1 MPFPFLFVL
10 FMKAIVL
17 VFFCLTLF
25 YIHDSGGAGVALPYN
40 LTFIAWLGLVLII
53 LAWRY
58 KNAELKAQRQPLLTA
73 GSLLLLLP
81 WLLEARDNPGVWVLL
96 AAVLLWLGLLRLS
109 FTPRIK
115 RQILLA
121 VFVLALGQAL
131 IALLQAFCPHL
142 AMQLYEYDWLRN
154 HGRPYGIFQQVNLLA
169 SFLASGIGC
178 GFLLLL
184 TTRRTAR
191 IGLIVP
197 GLGVLAFVLA
207 LNQSRAGAIGAVV
220 VIVALYAAAGRGRIM
235 RAGAAL
241 GIMTLCAWA
250 GWYIT
255 QHVTVMVNG
264 EPYLMARDYA
274 GSTRERW
281 HILVITWQMIMEK
294 PWLGWGYGTFEY
306 AFSRWALA
314 HPQPDYAYSSIVTHP
329 HNELLYMWFQGGVVA
344 LAGMLLLVTGWLSM
358 LKNAWRHGRE
368 TAAVAL
374 LVAPLLVHL
383 NLEYPFYQSFVHFGL
398 FILLLRLG
406 VVEQPQPAQAC
417 ARLWPRAVCGAVALA
432 LIAFSAA
439 GLYANQQLTRLER
452 SGLAGFPAPAPW
464 YFATQFERAKFDAMV
479 ALLIDYNRT
488 HNEANLDEFMAQAQ
502 RWSLRHNDKN
512 LWQSQIMIAQ
522 HRGDVATVARL
533 RTQYDRLFPAAQI
546 SNAP

>member
-1 MPFPFLFVL
+1 MGKVILGIL
-10 FMKAIVL
+10 LCLLAI
-17 VFFCLTLF
+17 
-25 YIHDSGGAGVALPYN
+25 YIKNSATAGVALPYN
-40 LTFIAWLGLVLII
+40 LTFIGWLGLVLII

-58 KNAELKAQRQPLLTA
+58 KNAELKAPRQPLLTA

-96 AAVLLWLGLLRLS
+96 AALLLWQGLQRLS
-109 FTPRIK
+109 FTTRQK
-115 RQILLA
+115 RAVLTA

-169 SFLASGIGC
+169 SFLATGVGC

-184 TTRRTAR
+184 TTHRRQVWLLTA
-191 IGLIVP
+191 
-197 GLGVLAFVLA
+197 GLGVMVFVLA

-220 VIVALYAAAGRGRIM
+220 VIAALCVVAGRGKLT

-241 GIMTLCAWA
+241 GVMTLCAWG

-255 QHVTVMVNG
+255 QHVTVIVNG
-264 EPYLMARDYA
+264 EPYLMARDYS
-274 GSTRERW
+274 GSNRERW
-281 HILVITWQMIMEK
+281 HILVITWHMIMEK
-294 PWLGWGYGTFEY
+294 PQLGWGYGTFEY
-306 AFSRWALA
+306 AFSRWVLA
-314 HPQPDYAYSSIVTHP
+314 HPEMNYIYSAVIAHP

-344 LAGMLLLVTGWLSM
+344 LAGMLLLVTGWLLM

-368 TAAVAL
+368 AAAFAL
-374 LVAPLLVHL
+374 LVVPLLVHL

-406 VVEQPQPAQAC
+406 VVERPQPAQAC
-417 ARLWPRAVCGAVALA
+417 ARLWPRALCGIVALA
-432 LIAFSAA
+432 LITFSAS

-452 SGLAGFPAPAPW
+452 SGLAGFPAPVPW

-522 HRGDVATVARL
+522 HRGDVATLTRL
-533 RTQYDRLFPAAQI
+533 RSQYARLFPAVQI

>member
-1 MPFPFLFVL
+1 MKITVGVSLFLL
-10 FMKAIVL
+10 LNGM
-17 VFFCLTLF
+17 LF
-25 YIHDSGGAGVALPYN
+25 YIPGTGGAGVALPYN

-53 LAWRY
+53 LALRY

-81 WLLEARDNPGVWVLL
+81 WLLEARDHPGVWVLL

-109 FTPRIK
+109 FTPRQK

-169 SFLASGIGC
+169 SFLATGVGC

-184 TTRRTAR
+184 TTHRRQAWLLTA
-191 IGLIVP
+191 
-197 GLGVLAFVLA
+197 GLGVMVFVLA

-220 VIVALYAAAGRGRIM
+220 VIAALCVVAGRGKLT

-241 GIMTLCAWA
+241 GVMILCAWA

-314 HPQPDYAYSSIVTHP
+314 HPGLGYRYAMPITHP

-406 VVEQPQPAQAC
+406 VVERPQPARTR
-417 ARLWPRAVCGAVALA
+417 ARLWPRALCGAVALA

-479 ALLIDYNRT
+479 ALLIYYNRT
-488 HNEANLDEFMAQAQ
+488 HNEANLDAFMAQAQ

-533 RTQYDRLFPAAQI
+533 RTQYARLFPAAQI

>member
-1 MPFPFLFVL
+1 MGKLIL
-10 FMKAIVL
+10 GIVL
-17 VFFCLTLF
+17 CLSAF
-25 YIHDSGGAGVALPYN
+25 YIKNSATAGVALPYN
-40 LTFIAWLGLVLII
+40 LTFIAWLGLVLMI

-73 GSLLLLLP
+73 GSLLLLFP

-96 AAVLLWLGLLRLS
+96 AAVVLWQALLRLS
-109 FTPRIK
+109 FTPRQK

-169 SFLASGIGC
+169 SFLATGVGC

-184 TTRRTAR
+184 TTPRRQAWLLTA
-191 IGLIVP
+191 
-197 GLGVLAFVLA
+197 GLGVMVFVLA

-220 VIVALYAAAGRGRIM
+220 VTAAICAAAGRGNIT

-241 GIMTLCAWA
+241 GVMTLCAWA

-314 HPQPDYAYSSIVTHP
+314 HPGSGYRYAMPITHP

-368 TAAVAL
+368 ATAFAL

-406 VVEQPQPAQAC
+406 VVERTQPARTR
-417 ARLWPRAVCGAVALA
+417 ARLWPRALCGAVALA

-533 RTQYDRLFPAAQI
+533 RTQYARLFPAAQI

>member
-1 MPFPFLFVL
+1 MIQIKPEFLFL
-10 FMKAIVL
+10 LLASGMS
-17 VFFCLTLF
+17 LF
-25 YIHDSGGAGVALPYN
+25 YVPGPGGLGVSLPYN
-40 LTFIAWLGLVLII
+40 LIFIIWAGLLILFRI
-53 LAWRY
+53 LCATNER
-58 KNAELKAQRQPLLTA
+58 LSTGTQPLLTN

-96 AAVLLWLGLLRLS
+96 AAVVLWQALLRLS
-109 FTPRIK
+109 FTPRQK

-184 TTRRTAR
+184 TTRRAAR

-197 GLGVLAFVLA
+197 GLGVLTFVLA

-220 VIVALYAAAGRGRIM
+220 VIAALCVVAGRGKLT

-241 GIMTLCAWA
+241 GVMTLCAWV

-306 AFSRWALA
+306 AFSRWVLA

-406 VVEQPQPAQAC
+406 VVERTQPARTR
-417 ARLWPRAVCGAVALA
+417 ARLWPRALCGAVALA

-464 YFATQFERAKFDAMV
+464 YFAMQFERAKFDAMV

-502 RWSLRHNDKN
+502 RWSLCHNDKN

-533 RTQYDRLFPAAQI
+533 RTQYARLFPAAQI

>member
-1 MPFPFLFVL
+1 M
-10 FMKAIVL
+10 
-17 VFFCLTLF
+17 
-25 YIHDSGGAGVALPYN
+25 
-40 LTFIAWLGLVLII
+40 
-53 LAWRY
+53 
-58 KNAELKAQRQPLLTA
+58 
-73 GSLLLLLP
+73 LP
-81 WLLEARDNPGVWVLL
+81 WLLEARDNPGVWALL
-96 AAVLLWLGLLRLS
+96 AALLLWQGLQRLS
-109 FTPRIK
+109 FTTRQK
-115 RQILLA
+115 RAVLTA

-169 SFLASGIGC
+169 SFLATGVGC

-184 TTRRTAR
+184 TTRRAAR
-191 IGLIVP
+191 IGLIVL
-197 GLGVLAFVLA
+197 GLGILTFVLA

-220 VIVALYAAAGRGRIM
+220 VIAALCVVAGRGKLTC
-235 RAGAAL
+235 AGAAL
-241 GIMTLCAWA
+241 GVMTLCAWG

-264 EPYLMARDYA
+264 EPYLMARDYS
-274 GSTRERW
+274 GSNRERW
-281 HILVITWQMIMEK
+281 HILVITWHMIMEK

-306 AFSRWALA
+306 AFSRWVLA
-314 HPQPDYAYSSIVTHP
+314 HPEMNYIYSAVIAHP

-344 LAGMLLLVTGWLSM
+344 LAGMLLLVTGWLLM

-368 TAAVAL
+368 AAAFAL
-374 LVAPLLVHL
+374 LVVPLLVHL

-406 VVEQPQPAQAC
+406 VVERPQPAQAC
-417 ARLWPRAVCGAVALA
+417 ARLWPRALCGIVALA
-432 LIAFSAA
+432 LIAFSAS

-522 HRGDVATVARL
+522 HRGDVATLTRL
-533 RTQYDRLFPAAQI
+533 RSQYARLFPAVQI

>member
-1 MPFPFLFVL
+1 
-10 FMKAIVL
+10 MKTL
-17 VFFCLTLF
+17 LLLLLCLTLF
-25 YIHDSGGAGVALPYN
+25 YIPDSGGSGVALPFN
-40 LTFIAWLGLVLII
+40 LTFLCWLGLVVMV
-53 LAWRY
+53 LAWRHD
-58 KNAELKAQRQPLLTA
+58 KGGAERQPLLRA
-73 GSLLLLLP
+73 GGLLLLLP
-81 WLLEARDNPGVWVLL
+81 WLLQARGNPGVWVLL
-96 AAVLLWLGLLRLS
+96 AALLLWQALLRLP
-109 FTPRIK
+109 FTPRH
-115 RQILLA
+115 RRAALLA

-131 IALLQAFCPHL
+131 IALLQAFCPHF
-142 AMQLYEYDWLRN
+142 AARLYEFDWLRN
-154 HGRPYGIFQQVNLLA
+154 QGRPYGIFQQVNLLA
-169 SFLASGIGC
+169 SFLATGAGC

-184 TTRRTAR
+184 TARRAAR
-191 IGLIVP
+191 IGLIIV
-197 GLGVLAFVLA
+197 GLGVLTFVLA

-220 VIVALYAAAGRGRIM
+220 VIAVLCAVAGRGKAP

-241 GIMTLCAWA
+241 AMMALCAGA

-314 HPQPDYAYSSIVTHP
+314 HPGLGYRYAVPITHP
-329 HNELLYMWFQGGVVA
+329 HNELLFMWFQGGVVA
-344 LAGMLLLVTGWLSM
+344 LAGMLLLVAGWLLM
-358 LKNAWRHGRE
+358 LKNAWRRGRE
-368 TAAVAL
+368 ATAFAL
-374 LVAPLLVHL
+374 LVVPLLVHL

-406 VVEQPQPAQAC
+406 AVESSLRVPAPVS
-417 ARLWPRAVCGAVALA
+417 LWRRVLCGALALT
-432 LIAFSAA
+432 LIAFSAT
-439 GLYANQQLTRLER
+439 GLYANHQLTRLER

-502 RWSLRHNDKN
+502 RWSQRHNDKN

-522 HRGDVATVARL
+522 HRGDMAAAARL
-533 RTQYDRLFPAAQI
+533 RAQYERLFPAAQI
-546 SNAP
+546 SNVP

>member
-1 MPFPFLFVL
+1 MGKMILGILLFLL
-10 FMKAIVL
+10 A
-17 VFFCLTLF
+17 F
-25 YIHDSGGAGVALPYN
+25 YIKNSATAGVALPYN
-40 LTFIAWLGLVLII
+40 LTFLGWLGLILII
-53 LAWRY
+53 FALRY
-58 KNAELKAQRQPLLTA
+58 KNAGLKAPRQPLLTA

-81 WLLEARDNPGVWVLL
+81 WLFEARDNPGVWVLM
-96 AAVLLWLGLLRLS
+96 AAMLLWLGLLRLS
-109 FTPRIK
+109 FTPRLK

-197 GLGVLAFVLA
+197 GLGVLTFVLA

-235 RAGAAL
+235 RAGATL

-264 EPYLMARDYA
+264 EPYLMARNYA

-314 HPQPDYAYSSIVTHP
+314 HPGLGYRYAVPITHP

-344 LAGMLLLVTGWLSM
+344 LAGMLLLVTGWLLM

-368 TAAVAL
+368 AAAFAL
-374 LVAPLLVHL
+374 LVLPLLVHL

-417 ARLWPRAVCGAVALA
+417 VHLWRRVLCGTVALA

-488 HNEANLDEFMAQAQ
+488 HNESNLDEFMAQAQ

-512 LWQSQIMIAQ
+512 LWQSRIMIAQ

-533 RTQYDRLFPAAQI
+533 RTQYARLFPAAQI

>member
-1 MPFPFLFVL
+1 MGKLIL
-10 FMKAIVL
+10 GIVL
-17 VFFCLTLF
+17 CLLAF
-25 YIHDSGGAGVALPYN
+25 YIKNAATAGVALPYN
-40 LTFIAWLGLVLII
+40 LTFIAWLGLVLMI

-58 KNAELKAQRQPLLTA
+58 KNAELKASRQPLLLS
-73 GSLLLLLP
+73 GSLLLLFP

-96 AAVLLWLGLLRLS
+96 AAVVLWLGLLRLS
-109 FTPRIK
+109 FTPRLK
-115 RQILLA
+115 RQILQA

-184 TTRRTAR
+184 TTRHTAR

-220 VIVALYAAAGRGRIM
+220 VIAALCVVAGRGKIT

-241 GIMTLCAWA
+241 GVMTLCAWT

-344 LAGMLLLVTGWLSM
+344 LAGMLLLVTGWLLM

-368 TAAVAL
+368 AAAFAL
-374 LVAPLLVHL
+374 LVVPLLVHL

-406 VVEQPQPAQAC
+406 VVERPQPAQASAC
-417 ARLWPRAVCGAVALA
+417 LWRRVLCGTVALA

-488 HNEANLDEFMAQAQ
+488 HNEANLDKFMAQAQ

-533 RTQYDRLFPAAQI
+533 RTQYARLFPAAQI

>member
-1 MPFPFLFVL
+1 MMKISVGVWLLLLLLMFLYVPG
-10 FMKAIVL
+10 
-17 VFFCLTLF
+17 T
-25 YIHDSGGAGVALPYN
+25 GGSGVALPYN
-40 LTFIAWLGLVLII
+40 LTFMAWLGLTLITFF
-53 LAWRY
+53 LAHRGQIA
-58 KNAELKAQRQPLLTA
+58 KSESHRLLLA
-73 GSLLLLLP
+73 GGVLLLLP
-81 WLLEARDNPGVWVLL
+81 WFLDARDEPGVWVLL
-96 AAVLLWLGLLRLS
+96 ATVLLWQELLRLS
-109 FTPRIK
+109 FTPRLK
-115 RQILLA
+115 RQILLV

-197 GLGVLAFVLA
+197 GLGVLTFVLA

-241 GIMTLCAWA
+241 GVMTLCAWA

-344 LAGMLLLVTGWLSM
+344 LAGMLLLVTGWLLM

-368 TAAVAL
+368 AAAFAV
-374 LVAPLLVHL
+374 LVVPLLVHL

-417 ARLWPRAVCGAVALA
+417 VHLWRRVLCGTVALA

-502 RWSLRHNDKN
+502 RWLKRHNDKN
-512 LWQSQIMIAQ
+512 ILLSMITIEQVHGHAQKYEKLQHVYSQ
-522 HRGDVATVARL
+522 
-533 RTQYDRLFPAAQI
+533 LFPLHPVSIVNKQGQ
-546 SNAP
+546 

>member
-1 MPFPFLFVL
+1 MGKLIL
-10 FMKAIVL
+10 GIVL
-17 VFFCLTLF
+17 CLSAF
-25 YIHDSGGAGVALPYN
+25 YIKNSATAGVALPYN
-40 LTFIAWLGLVLII
+40 LTFIAWLGLVLMI

-96 AAVLLWLGLLRLS
+96 AAVVLWQALLRLS
-109 FTPRIK
+109 FTPRQK

-169 SFLASGIGC
+169 SFLATGVGC

-184 TTRRTAR
+184 TTHRRQAWLLTA
-191 IGLIVP
+191 
-197 GLGVLAFVLA
+197 GLGVMVFVLA

-220 VIVALYAAAGRGRIM
+220 VIAALCVVAGRGKLT

-241 GIMTLCAWA
+241 GVMTLCAWV

-314 HPQPDYAYSSIVTHP
+314 HPGSGYRYAMPITHS

-368 TAAVAL
+368 TAAFAL

-406 VVEQPQPAQAC
+406 VVERPQPARTR
-417 ARLWPRAVCGAVALA
+417 ARLWPRALCGAVALA

-439 GLYANQQLTRLER
+439 GLYANQQLTHLER
-452 SGLAGFPAPAPW
+452 RGLAGFPAPAPW

-488 HNEANLDEFMAQAQ
+488 HSEANLDEFMAQAQ
-502 RWSLRHNDKN
+502 RWSMRHNDKN

-533 RTQYDRLFPAAQI
+533 RTQYARLFPAAQI

>member
-1 MPFPFLFVL
+1 MILTITAHSFLL
-10 FMKAIVL
+10 LL
-17 VFFCLTLF
+17 V
-25 YIHDSGGAGVALPYN
+25 YISNMGGAGISLPYN
-40 LTFIAWLGLVLII
+40 LTFIGWLGLVLII
-53 LAWRY
+53 LALRY
-58 KNAELKAQRQPLLTA
+58 KNAGLKASRQPLLLSGT
-73 GSLLLLLP
+73 LLLLLP
-81 WLLEARDNPGVWVLL
+81 WLLEARDNPGVWALL
-96 AAVLLWLGLLRLS
+96 AALLLWQGLQRLS
-109 FTPRIK
+109 FTTRQK
-115 RQILLA
+115 RAVLTA

-169 SFLASGIGC
+169 SFLATGVGC

-184 TTRRTAR
+184 TTRRAAR
-191 IGLIVP
+191 IGLIVL
-197 GLGVLAFVLA
+197 GLGILTFVLA

-220 VIVALYAAAGRGRIM
+220 VIAALCVVAGRGKLT

-241 GIMTLCAWA
+241 GVMTLCAWG

-264 EPYLMARDYA
+264 EPYLMARDYS
-274 GSTRERW
+274 GSNRERW
-281 HILVITWQMIMEK
+281 HILVITWHMIMEK

-306 AFSRWALA
+306 AFSRWVLA
-314 HPQPDYAYSSIVTHP
+314 HPEMNYIYSAVIAHP

-344 LAGMLLLVTGWLSM
+344 LAGMLLLVTGWLLM

-368 TAAVAL
+368 AAAFAL
-374 LVAPLLVHL
+374 LVVPLLVHL

-406 VVEQPQPAQAC
+406 VVERPQPAQAC
-417 ARLWPRAVCGAVALA
+417 ARLWPRALCGIVALA
-432 LIAFSAA
+432 LITFSAS

-522 HRGDVATVARL
+522 HRGDVATLTRL
-533 RTQYDRLFPAAQI
+533 RSQYARLFPAVQI

>member
-1 MPFPFLFVL
+1 MGKLIL
-10 FMKAIVL
+10 GIVL
-17 VFFCLTLF
+17 CLSAF
-25 YIHDSGGAGVALPYN
+25 YIKNSATAGVALPYN
-40 LTFIAWLGLVLII
+40 LTFIAWLGLVLMI

-73 GSLLLLLP
+73 GSLLLLFP

-96 AAVLLWLGLLRLS
+96 AAVVLWQALLRLS
-109 FTPRIK
+109 FTPRQK
-115 RQILLA
+115 RQILLV

-184 TTRRTAR
+184 TTHRRQAWLLTT
-191 IGLIVP
+191 
-197 GLGVLAFVLA
+197 GLGVMVFVLA

-220 VIVALYAAAGRGRIM
+220 VTAAICAVAGRGKITRV
-235 RAGAAL
+235 GAAL
-241 GIMTLCAWA
+241 GVMTLCAWA

-314 HPQPDYAYSSIVTHP
+314 HPGSGYRYAMPITHP

-374 LVAPLLVHL
+374 LVAPLLLHL

-406 VVEQPQPAQAC
+406 VVERTQPARTR
-417 ARLWPRAVCGAVALA
+417 ARLWPRALCGAVALA

-533 RTQYDRLFPAAQI
+533 RTQYARLFPAAQI

>member
-1 MPFPFLFVL
+1 MGKLIL
-10 FMKAIVL
+10 GIVL
-17 VFFCLTLF
+17 CLSAF
-25 YIHDSGGAGVALPYN
+25 YIKNSATAGVALPYN
-40 LTFIAWLGLVLII
+40 LTFIAWLGLVLMI

-96 AAVLLWLGLLRLS
+96 AAVVLWQALLRLS
-109 FTPRIK
+109 FTPRQK

-169 SFLASGIGC
+169 SFLATGVGC

-184 TTRRTAR
+184 TTHRRQAWLLTA
-191 IGLIVP
+191 
-197 GLGVLAFVLA
+197 GLGVMVFVLA

-220 VIVALYAAAGRGRIM
+220 VIAALCVVAGRGKLT

-241 GIMTLCAWA
+241 GVMTLCAWA

-314 HPQPDYAYSSIVTHP
+314 HPGSGYRYAMPITHP

-374 LVAPLLVHL
+374 LVAPLLLHL

-406 VVEQPQPAQAC
+406 VVERTQPARTR
-417 ARLWPRAVCGAVALA
+417 ARLWPRALCGAVALA

-502 RWSLRHNDKN
+502 RWSQRHNDKN

-533 RTQYDRLFPAAQI
+533 RTQYARLFPAAQI

>member
-58 KNAELKAQRQPLLTA
+58 KNAELNAQRQPLLTA

-96 AAVLLWLGLLRLS
+96 AAVLLWQGLLRLS
-109 FTPRIK
+109 FTPRLK

-197 GLGVLAFVLA
+197 GLGVLTFVLA

-306 AFSRWALA
+306 AFSRWVLA

-368 TAAVAL
+368 AAAFAL
-374 LVAPLLVHL
+374 LVVPLLVHL

-417 ARLWPRAVCGAVALA
+417 VHLWQRVLCGTVALA

-512 LWQSQIMIAQ
+512 LWQSRIMIAQ

-533 RTQYDRLFPAAQI
+533 RTQYARLFPAAQI

>member
-1 MPFPFLFVL
+1 MILTITAHAFLL
-10 FMKAIVL
+10 LL
-17 VFFCLTLF
+17 V
-25 YIHDSGGAGVALPYN
+25 YISNMGGAGISLPYN
-40 LTFIAWLGLVLII
+40 LTFIGWLGLVLII
-53 LAWRY
+53 LALRY
-58 KNAELKAQRQPLLTA
+58 KNAGLKASRQPLLLSGT
-73 GSLLLLLP
+73 LLLLLP
-81 WLLEARDNPGVWVLL
+81 WLLEARDNPGVWALL
-96 AAVLLWLGLLRLS
+96 AALLLWQGLQRLS
-109 FTPRIK
+109 FTTRQK
-115 RQILLA
+115 RAVLTA

-169 SFLASGIGC
+169 SFLATGVGC

-184 TTRRTAR
+184 TTRRAAR
-191 IGLIVP
+191 IGLIVL
-197 GLGVLAFVLA
+197 GLGILTFVLA

-220 VIVALYAAAGRGRIM
+220 VIAALCVVAGRGKLT

-241 GIMTLCAWA
+241 GVMTLCAWG

-264 EPYLMARDYA
+264 EPYLMARDYS
-274 GSTRERW
+274 GSNRERW
-281 HILVITWQMIMEK
+281 HILVITWHMIMEK

-306 AFSRWALA
+306 AFSRWVLA
-314 HPQPDYAYSSIVTHP
+314 HPEMNYIYSAVIAHP

-344 LAGMLLLVTGWLSM
+344 LAGMLLLVTGWLLM

-368 TAAVAL
+368 AAAFAL
-374 LVAPLLVHL
+374 LVVPLLVHL

-398 FILLLRLG
+398 FILRLRLG
-406 VVEQPQPAQAC
+406 VVERPQPAQAC
-417 ARLWPRAVCGAVALA
+417 ARLWPRALCGIVALA
-432 LIAFSAA
+432 LITFSAS

-452 SGLAGFPAPAPW
+452 SGLAGFPAPASW

-522 HRGDVATVARL
+522 HRGDVATLARL
-533 RTQYDRLFPAAQI
+533 RTQYARLFPAAQI

>member
-1 MPFPFLFVL
+1 MILTITAHAFLL
-10 FMKAIVL
+10 LL
-17 VFFCLTLF
+17 V
-25 YIHDSGGAGVALPYN
+25 YISNMGGAGISLPYN
-40 LTFIAWLGLVLII
+40 LTFIGWLGLVLII
-53 LAWRY
+53 LALRY
-58 KNAELKAQRQPLLTA
+58 KNAGLKASRQPLLLSGT
-73 GSLLLLLP
+73 LLLLLP
-81 WLLEARDNPGVWVLL
+81 WLLEARDNPGVWALL
-96 AAVLLWLGLLRLS
+96 AALLLWQGLQRLS
-109 FTPRIK
+109 FTTRQK
-115 RQILLA
+115 RAVLTA

-169 SFLASGIGC
+169 SFLATGVGC

-184 TTRRTAR
+184 TTRRAAR
-191 IGLIVP
+191 IGLIVL
-197 GLGVLAFVLA
+197 GLGILTFVLA

-220 VIVALYAAAGRGRIM
+220 VIAALCVVAGRGKLT

-241 GIMTLCAWA
+241 GVMTLCAWG

-264 EPYLMARDYA
+264 EPYLMARDYS
-274 GSTRERW
+274 GSNRERW
-281 HILVITWQMIMEK
+281 HILVITWHMIMEK

-306 AFSRWALA
+306 AFSRWVLA
-314 HPQPDYAYSSIVTHP
+314 HPEMNYIYSAVIAHP

-344 LAGMLLLVTGWLSM
+344 LAGMLLLVTGWLLM

-368 TAAVAL
+368 AAAFAL
-374 LVAPLLVHL
+374 LVVPLLVHL

-406 VVEQPQPAQAC
+406 VVERPQPAQAC
-417 ARLWPRAVCGAVALA
+417 ARLWPRALCGIVALA
-432 LIAFSAA
+432 LITFSAS

-522 HRGDVATVARL
+522 HRGDVATLTRL
-533 RTQYDRLFPAAQI
+533 RSQYARLFPAVQI

>member
-1 MPFPFLFVL
+1 MILTITAHAFLL
-10 FMKAIVL
+10 LL
-17 VFFCLTLF
+17 V
-25 YIHDSGGAGVALPYN
+25 YISNMGGAGISLPYN
-40 LTFIAWLGLVLII
+40 LTFIGWLGLVLII
-53 LAWRY
+53 LALRY
-58 KNAELKAQRQPLLTA
+58 KNAGLKASRQPLLLSGT
-73 GSLLLLLP
+73 LLLLLP
-81 WLLEARDNPGVWVLL
+81 WLLEARDNPGVWVPL
-96 AAVLLWLGLLRLS
+96 AALLLWQGLQRLS
-109 FTPRIK
+109 FTTRQK
-115 RQILLA
+115 RAVLTA

-169 SFLASGIGC
+169 SFLATGVGC

-184 TTRRTAR
+184 TTRRAAR
-191 IGLIVP
+191 IGLIVL
-197 GLGVLAFVLA
+197 GLGILTFVLA

-220 VIVALYAAAGRGRIM
+220 VIAALCVVAGRGKLT

-241 GIMTLCAWA
+241 GVMTLCAWG

-264 EPYLMARDYA
+264 EPYLMARDYS
-274 GSTRERW
+274 GSNRERW
-281 HILVITWQMIMEK
+281 HILVITWHMIMEK

-306 AFSRWALA
+306 AFSRWVLA
-314 HPQPDYAYSSIVTHP
+314 HPEMNYIYSAVIAHP

-344 LAGMLLLVTGWLSM
+344 LAGMLLLVTGWLLM

-368 TAAVAL
+368 AAAFAL
-374 LVAPLLVHL
+374 LVVPLLVHL

-406 VVEQPQPAQAC
+406 VVERPQPAQAC
-417 ARLWPRAVCGAVALA
+417 ARLWPRALCGIVALA
-432 LIAFSAA
+432 LITFSAS

-522 HRGDVATVARL
+522 HRGDVATLTRL
-533 RTQYDRLFPAAQI
+533 RSQYARLFPAAQI